1 MDMLH
6 KTFEATKDSGGP
18 ERWAMTWRAYRCKLA
33 ARGAPA
39 SAAE

>member
-1 MDMLH
+1 MLH
-6 KTFEATKDSGGP
+6 KAFEAPKDGGGP
-18 ERWAMTWRAYRCKLA
+18 ERWAMTWWAYRQELA